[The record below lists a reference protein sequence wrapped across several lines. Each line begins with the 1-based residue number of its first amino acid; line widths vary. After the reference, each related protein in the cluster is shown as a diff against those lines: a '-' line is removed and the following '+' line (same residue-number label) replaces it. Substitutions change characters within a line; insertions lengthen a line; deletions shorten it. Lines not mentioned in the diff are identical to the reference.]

1 MIASPALTGRI
12 AMRFQPHGRPPDQ
25 PRRTECREIH
35 QGRTT
40 WPSGSAT
47 PQLSHPAWKMQQPIP
62 LGAPPAP
69 PSAHLTVRYSQI
81 ARATVET
88 LSAHEPCAYLK
99 PRSGHNGGAG
109 LLVSC
114 LALATVRVQRQEP
127 TENYVESCSVRSQ
140 LRAGPLCSQSCAMS
154 SALIISSWVC
164 RQTELVPDLQ
174 IQAIDARCGIVND
187 LAARLLLEA
196 TERSVDKLLRE
207 RPAGG
212 GVRIV

>member
-1 MIASPALTGRI
+1 
-12 AMRFQPHGRPPDQ
+12 MRFHPPGRPPDQ
-25 PRRTECREIH
+25 PCRTECREIH

-47 PQLSHPAWKMQQPIP
+47 PQLI
-62 LGAPPAP
+62 GATQRGKCSNRFPSALRPRP

-81 ARATVET
+81 ASATVET
-88 LSAHEPCAYLK
+88 LSAHEACAYRK
-99 PRSGHNGGAG
+99 PRSGRNGGAG

-127 TENYVESCSVRSQ
+127 TKNYVESCSVRSQ
-140 LRAGPLCSQSCAMS
+140 LRAGPLCSQSCAML

-174 IQAIDARCGIVND
+174 IQPIDSRCGIVND